1 MMSIAHSHD
10 TDSEDERGFENQ
22 DYESVD
28 GEDEPRP
35 TLWWLGRW

>member
-10 TDSEDERGFENQ
+10 TDSEDERGFENP

-28 GEDEPRP
+28 GEDEP
-35 TLWWLGRW
+35 TYSACGG